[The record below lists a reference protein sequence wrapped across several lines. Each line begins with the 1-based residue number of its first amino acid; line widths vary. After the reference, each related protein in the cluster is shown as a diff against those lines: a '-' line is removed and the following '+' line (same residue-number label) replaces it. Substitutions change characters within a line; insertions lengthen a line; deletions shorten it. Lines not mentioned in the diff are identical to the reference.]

1 MKILNNIAKKTLIC
15 ILIFL
20 IICITCTPKVTFASS
35 TTSAST
41 ANMSEDELRDKFV
54 NDIVNFYNAHA
65 SQCTYSISGRVATY
79 ENPNGPNA
87 GYYAFDCVGWV
98 SCAFHWFLGIGND
111 FFSFFVDP
119 TPPQYIDNGTYFE
132 AVYDISQAKKGDVLV
147 AIDQHVAIYIGDGQV
162 LDMYMDRYGGL
173 GIRNMNSTYNW
184 DFVAH
189 LYNFEGVNFT
199 PVDGG
204 ANLPDTSEDEEENT
218 GNWDTEEV
226 DLDAIANVFVFDGM
240 PPTIVYE
247 DQKVDVFRWL
257 FDGIGGF
264 MDFIAGLLISFI
276 KAPIL
281 GFAGMIDSYIDSLI
295 TGMN

>member
-1 MKILNNIAKKTLIC
+1 MRILKNIAKKTLIYT
-15 ILIFL
+15 LIFL
-20 IICITCTPKVTFASS
+20 IICITCTPKATFASS
-35 TTSAST
+35 TTEASGSAAS
-41 ANMSEDELRDKFV
+41 MSEDELRDNFV
-54 NDIVNFYNAHA
+54 NAIVNFYNAHA
-65 SQCTYSISGRVATY
+65 SQCTYSVAGRTATY
-79 ENPNGPNA
+79 ENGPDA

-119 TPPQYIDNGTYFE
+119 TPDLYIDNGTYFE

-173 GIRNMNSTYNW
+173 GIRNMNSTYSW

-204 ANLPDTSEDEEENT
+204 ANLPNASDEDENT
-218 GNWDTEEV
+218 GDWDTEEV

-264 MDFIAGLLISFI
+264 IDFIAGFLISFI

-281 GFAGMIDSYIDSLI
+281 GFAGMLDSYIDSLLS
-295 TGMN
+295 GMN